1 METKNEQN
9 ISDIFDSFVDMGKRG
24 NNIKSALILIETKED
39 RLMHVSGEGKSI
51 AESLFELCKAVP
63 RIKHVLKVALFVLE
77 KEEQAKATDEAN

>member
-9 ISDIFDSFVDMGKRG
+9 INDIFNSFV
-24 NNIKSALILIETKED
+24 NTIKTDKDVLSTIVLIETKED

-63 RIKHVLKVALFVLE
+63 SIKNVMEVVLEFLE
-77 KEEQAKATDEAN
+77 KEEKNDEAN